1 MGGLFSSRTIGVAA
15 TVSALLWG
23 LALPAQAQIY
33 RWVDAN
39 GTVHF
44 SDEARPGAQPVQ
56 VGPISTISL
65 PEPNRETLDTP
76 TAKKDTEEP
85 EEFRYRRVEISYP
98 EHDSAFHSG
107 NGTFTVTTDI
117 EPPLRPSHE
126 LRLIFNGQVYAQSH
140 AGHFLMENIDR
151 GTHQLLLQVVEDGI
165 VIQNSSPVT
174 FTVHRPSLLHP
185 NRARIAPR

>member
-1 MGGLFSSRTIGVAA
+1 MGSLSFSRTVGLAA
-15 TVSALLWG
+15 AASALLWG
-23 LALPAQAQIY
+23 LAFPAQAQIY

-44 SDEARPGAQPVQ
+44 SDEARPGAQPIEVA
-56 VGPISTISL
+56 PISTISL
-65 PEPNRETLDTP
+65 PQSNPETLDIP
-76 TAKKDTEEP
+76 DEAEEEP

-98 EHDSAFHSG
+98 EPDSAFHSG
-107 NGTFTVTTDI
+107 NGTFTVTTNI

-151 GTHQLLLQVVEDGI
+151 GTHQLLLQVVDNGT
-165 VIQNSSPVT
+165 VIQNSPPVT

-185 NRARIAPR
+185 NRVRIAPR

>member
-1 MGGLFSSRTIGVAA
+1 MSGVSCSRTIGFVAA
-15 TVSALLWG
+15 VSTLLWG

-44 SDEARPGAQPVQ
+44 TDEARPGAQPIQ
-56 VGPISTISL
+56 VAPISTISL
-65 PEPNRETLDTP
+65 PQPNPETMDSP
-76 TAKKDTEEP
+76 AEEKAEEP
-85 EEFRYRRVEISYP
+85 DEFRYRRLEISYP
-98 EHDSAFHSG
+98 EHDSAFHTG
-107 NGTFTVTTDI
+107 NGTFTVTTNI

-140 AGHFLMENIDR
+140 AGHFLMDNIDR
-151 GTHQLLLQVVEDGI
+151 GTHQLLLQVVDKGT